1 MRDFLN
7 HLKNAT
13 PYELLVCL
21 LIFGIAFAVL
31 GV

>member
-1 MRDFLN
+1 MRDFIRQLMQ
-7 HLKNAT
+7 AT